1 MGLEVDVGDRLIL
14 DDTDRLGV
22 IESGVVVG
30 LVVIV
35 VDTERLTDTELLG
48 VRDGERVRVGEGEV
62 EGGIPIVPAKL

>member
-1 MGLEVDVGDRLIL
+1 MELEVDVGDRLIL

-62 EGGIPIVPAKL
+62 EGGMPIVPAKL

>member
-1 MGLEVDVGDRLIL
+1 M
-14 DDTDRLGV
+14 
-22 IESGVVVG
+22 G